1 MAWMSGGIQL
11 RVVVLPPAV
20 ELQCVGVE
28 ERGGVFQLEHP
39 PDKNCQIQT
48 FACGHSPAPI
58 APING
63 SPTHVTPPVALYL
76 TRPTWS
82 RPALQPA
89 LGKERPGAAG
99 RGPAERGPRKR
110 TRTPWPGLRAAT
122 QESGAGSQQHSRRRS
137 ERTIY
142 VLSRDARSAAETAAL
157 ELERFH
163 SSQDAARNPLDAR
176 RLIFKREEGE
186 THHDKETNKSN
197 AAASIGRGRGGS
209 SKPYSW

>member
-1 MAWMSGGIQL
+1 MPPPLSGASSMAWMSGGIQL

-99 RGPAERGPRKR
+99 RGPAERGRAKERAAVPRYEATPDSMARLAGGYARKR
-110 TRTPWPGLRAAT
+110 GRFT
-122 QESGAGSQQHSRRRS
+122 
-137 ERTIY
+137 
-142 VLSRDARSAAETAAL
+142 TA
-157 ELERFH
+157 F
-163 SSQDAARNPLDAR
+163 
-176 RLIFKREEGE
+176 EEA
-186 THHDKETNKSN
+186 K
-197 AAASIGRGRGGS
+197 
-209 SKPYSW
+209 